1 MLFDPLR
8 LRDVTLRNRIG
19 ASPMCQYSSE
29 AGRAGDWHLVHYG
42 GLAQGGAGL
51 VLVEA
56 TAVEARGRI
65 SPSDMGL
72 WEDGQIEPLARV
84 VRFVES
90 QGAVPG
96 VQLAHAGRK
105 ASVRPPWEAGG
116 APLAPGE
123 GGWVPAGPSALA
135 FADGHPVPAALGE
148 AEYAALPGLFA
159 AAARRALAA
168 GFRAV
173 EVHAAHGY
181 LVHQHL
187 SPLSNRREDRWGGSF
202 ENRTRL
208 AREVVAAVRQA
219 WPERLPLLV
228 RVSATDWAE
237 GGWTPDETVEL
248 ARALRGLGV
257 DLVDCS
263 SGGLVPWAKVALG
276 PGYQVPFA
284 ERVRREAGVA
294 TAAVGLVTS
303 PAQAEAIVASGQA
316 DLVLLGRE
324 LLRDP
329 RFPLRAA
336 AALGADGPWPKQYL
350 RAKG

>member
-1 MLFDPLR
+1 
-8 LRDVTLRNRIG
+8 
-19 ASPMCQYSSE
+19 
-29 AGRAGDWHLVHYG
+29 
-42 GLAQGGAGL
+42 
-51 VLVEA
+51 
-56 TAVEARGRI
+56 
-65 SPSDMGL
+65 
-72 WEDGQIEPLARV
+72 
-84 VRFVES
+84 
-90 QGAVPG
+90 
-96 VQLAHAGRK
+96 
-105 ASVRPPWEAGG
+105 
-116 APLAPGE
+116 
-123 GGWVPAGPSALA
+123 
-135 FADGHPVPAALGE
+135 
-148 AEYAALPGLFA
+148 
-159 AAARRALAA
+159 
-168 GFRAV
+168 V

-181 LVHQHL
+181 LLHQHL
-187 SPLSNRREDRWGGSF
+187 SPLSNRRTDRWGGSF

-237 GGWTPDETVEL
+237 GGWTPEETVAL
-248 ARALRGLGV
+248 ARELGALGA

-263 SGGLVPWAKVALG
+263 SGGLVPWAEVPVG

-303 PAQAEAIVASGQA
+303 PAQAEAIVAGGQA

-336 AALGADGPWPKQYL
+336 AALGAEGPWPRQYA
-350 RAKG
+350 RARP